1 MEALAE
7 REAALR
13 RMNAAIDTELMES
26 PVMEPSPTT
35 PRLSMGSEAFARI
48 HKAKEKGLR
57 EEAEAAVERERA
69 ALERCSAAEARATA
83 ADAEIKRLKRE
94 LATLRATHDKV
105 VKAKTDAESAA
116 VAAKRDAAAAERGVR
131 DAKREATQVGSEQ
144 KARDVRLA
152 RALEDNDKLKAQ
164 LAKARSSLRDAAD
177 EARADRDRLDANV
190 RKLERQKSELLAAFR
205 KQLKL
210 IDILK
215 RQKVHMEAAR
225 LLAFTEDEF
234 MKLVSWDNAAAPVTK
249 KKKRPLAPKQRLV
262 SSPPPDD
269 DDDDENDPPPP
280 FPGDPDVAEDDQPA
294 VEAS

>member
-26 PVMEPSPTT
+26 PVMEPSPAT

-83 ADAEIKRLKRE
+83 ADAEVKRLKRE

-105 VKAKTDAESAA
+105 VKAKTDAENAA

-164 LAKARSSLRDAAD
+164 LAKARNSLRDAAD

-190 RKLERQKSELLAAFR
+190 RKLERQKSELLTAFR

-225 LLAFTEDEF
+225 LLSFTEDEF
-234 MKLVSWDNAAAPVTK
+234 MKLVSWENNAAAPVTK
-249 KKKRPLAPKQRLV
+249 KKKRPLAAKQRLV
-262 SSPPPDD
+262 SSPSPDD
-269 DDDDENDPPPP
+269 DDDPPPP
-280 FPGDPDVAEDDQPA
+280 FPEDPVADDDDLA